1 MTNTQPHTETKAESK
16 SNAKGKGKSNSGLP
30 VFDEDQ
36 TGQAMMDAFVKSTE
50 AYVDW
55 LSVWN
60 REVSN
65 FLTRR
70 LQRQR
75 DFARKAC
82 ACKDGADLVECQRE
96 WSMAAQQDYADEFR
110 KLTELGL
117 SFAEKQAANTQIGKE

>member
-1 MTNTQPHTETKAESK
+1 MSMTQPQTSTSTKT
-16 SNAKGKGKSNSGLP
+16 NATGKGEPRSKILS
-30 VFDEDQ
+30 VEQDR
-36 TGQAMMDAFVKSTE
+36 TGEIVVEVFVKSTE

-60 REVSN
+60 REVSS

-70 LQRQR
+70 LERQR

-82 ACKDGADLVECQRE
+82 ACKDGAEFVECQRE
-96 WSMAAQQDYADEFR
+96 WTVVAQQDYADEFR

-117 SFAEKQAANTQIGKE
+117 SFAEKQAANTPALKE